1 LVYHIM
7 TAHKVE
13 ILFSLLVY
21 LTNLTIQALLL
32 VVLVHLKQKFVILTF
47 TNTASDIPAFNLN

>member
-1 LVYHIM
+1 M